1 MGRDSRNPFPQE
13 RICVS
18 SGSFA
23 WGDLLIAY
31 CHLLE
36 TVVSCTRDS
45 DATAIK
51 LSVAPPPNTT
61 SSELDIPAAY
71 GPTPFQTT
79 PVSYYFLAF
88 DPHGIS
94 HERRGLEERELFER
108 RYQTE
113 PSSYG

>member
-1 MGRDSRNPFPQE
+1 MERFYSGERLCFKRYLCVGRFTDN
-13 RICVS
+13 I
-18 SGSFA
+18 
-23 WGDLLIAY
+23 

-36 TVVSCTRDS
+36 TAVICTRDS
-45 DATAIK
+45 DATVIN
-51 LSVAPPPNTT
+51 LFIAPPPNTT
-61 SSELDIPAAY
+61 SSGLDIPGTY

-79 PVSYYFLAF
+79 PVSYYFFAF

-94 HERRGLEERELFER
+94 HERTRLEERELFER

>member
-1 MGRDSRNPFPQE
+1 MSQE

-18 SGSFA
+18 SDNFA

-36 TVVSCTRDS
+36 TAVICTRDS

-51 LSVAPPPNTT
+51 LSVAPPLNKT

-79 PVSYYFLAF
+79 QISYYFLALI
-88 DPHGIS
+88 HM
-94 HERRGLEERELFER
+94 R
-108 RYQTE
+108 
-113 PSSYG
+113 

>member
-1 MGRDSRNPFPQE
+1 MLRQE
-13 RICVS
+13 RIRVS
-18 SGSFA
+18 SDSFA

-36 TVVSCTRDS
+36 TPVICTRDS

-71 GPTPFQTT
+71 SPTPFQTT
-79 PVSYYFLAF
+79 PISYYFLAF

-94 HERRGLEERELFER
+94 HERRGLEVRELFER

>member
-1 MGRDSRNPFPQE
+1 VMAMRLE
-13 RICVS
+13 RIRVS
-18 SGSFA
+18 SDNFA

-36 TVVSCTRDS
+36 TAVICTRDS
-45 DATAIK
+45 DATAIN
-51 LSVAPPPNTT
+51 LSIAPPPITT
-61 SSELDIPAAY
+61 SSGLDIPAAC

-94 HERRGLEERELFER
+94 HERREIEERELFER
-108 RYQTE
+108 RYHTE
-113 PSSYG
+113 PSTYG

>member
-1 MGRDSRNPFPQE
+1 MNEQ
-13 RICVS
+13 VH
-18 SGSFA
+18 
-23 WGDLLIAY
+23 DLFTILTDNI

-36 TVVSCTRDS
+36 TAVICTRDS
-45 DATAIK
+45 DAMAIK
-51 LSVAPPPNTT
+51 LSIAPPPNTT
-61 SSELDIPAAY
+61 LSGLDIPAAY

-79 PVSYYFLAF
+79 PISYYFLAF

-94 HERRGLEERELFER
+94 HERRRLEERELFVR